1 MKYSSALLLPFSILF
16 GRVFGANVPELPS
29 QHPSLK
35 TSRRQ
40 YDYRKDAPHL
50 LDKRSSALNRKRT
63 SIDGDTCI
71 FGEGCRSSNCRIV
84 SGEHSFIPPDFE
96 NGAQRG
102 PCPGLNA
109 LANHGYIP
117 RDGIVGVSL
126 QNVGSY
132 STLLTHLA
140 DARSGWSH

>member
-1 MKYSSALLLPFSILF
+1 
-16 GRVFGANVPELPS
+16 
-29 QHPSLK
+29 LK

-40 YDYRKDAPHL
+40 YDSRKDAPHL

-71 FGEGCRSSNCRIV
+71 SGEGCRSSNCPNCRIV

-117 RDGIVGVSL
+117 RDGIVGASL
-126 QNVGSY
+126 PDLGFHRI
-132 STLLTHLA
+132 LLIRLA
-140 DARSGWSH
+140 DAGSRWSS